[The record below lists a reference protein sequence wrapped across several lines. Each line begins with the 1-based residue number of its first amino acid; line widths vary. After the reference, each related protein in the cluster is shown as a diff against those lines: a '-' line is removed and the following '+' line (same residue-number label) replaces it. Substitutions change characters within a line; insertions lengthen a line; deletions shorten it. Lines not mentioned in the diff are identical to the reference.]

1 MVPTLRR
8 YTGLTRVDAFS
19 NPTTMPAPFTPRPA
33 AGKHARA
40 ATTRHD
46 ERGYASP
53 ETAPGAA
60 LTLRLRS

>member
-8 YTGLTRVDAFS
+8 YTGLTRADAFS
-19 NPTTMPAPFTPRPA
+19 NPTMPAPSTPRLAP
-33 AGKHARA
+33 GMHARA
-40 ATTRHD
+40 AASRHD
-46 ERGYASP
+46 ERGYVSP